1 MFFIN
6 RLLFWQSALM
16 LTEVLKER
24 EAQIELKRL
33 QEKASEGKDAEWLQL
48 AKREHET
55 AILQDQEK
63 ARQRIDATKTNQRFL
78 TAQ

>member
-1 MFFIN
+1 
-6 RLLFWQSALM
+6 M

-33 QEKASEGKDAEWLQL
+33 QEKASEGKDAEWLNL
-48 AKREHET
+48 AKREHEN
-55 AILQDQEK
+55 AILQDQSRAK
-63 ARQRIDATKTNQRFL
+63 DRINAAKDHQKFL